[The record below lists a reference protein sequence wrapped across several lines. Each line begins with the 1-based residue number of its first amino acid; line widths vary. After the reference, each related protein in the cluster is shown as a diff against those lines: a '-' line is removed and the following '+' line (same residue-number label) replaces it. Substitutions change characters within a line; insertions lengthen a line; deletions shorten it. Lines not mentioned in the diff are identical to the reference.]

1 MRALLTAEFLR
12 LRATRLWLWA
22 FLAAVAL
29 GAGLVGLLGLI
40 GPENAEPPMPG
51 LSEPAGVSVVLGLFA
66 ITVFCPAIFGTAA
79 MTSEFRHRTVVT
91 TFLFA
96 PRRWQV
102 LAAKLV
108 IFAAGGLAYGVI
120 SSGAALG
127 ALYLS
132 AAITGTTVGVPL
144 GSVLLTLV
152 QISLAMAVYCLI
164 GVGVGALVRNQMIAM
179 MIVIGYFYFDETM
192 LMLIPGVNL
201 LYPFL
206 PGGATA
212 ALTDFTFLTESVSSE
227 LGTQAVVLLPPALG
241 AVVLLGY
248 ALAAAVAAVAL
259 PLRRDV

>member
-1 MRALLTAEFLR
+1 M
-12 LRATRLWLWA
+12 
-22 FLAAVAL
+22 
-29 GAGLVGLLGLI
+29 
-40 GPENAEPPMPG
+40 
-51 LSEPAGVSVVLGLFA
+51 
-66 ITVFCPAIFGTAA
+66 
-79 MTSEFRHRTVVT
+79 
-91 TFLFA
+91 
-96 PRRWQV
+96 
-102 LAAKLV
+102 
-108 IFAAGGLAYGVI
+108 
-120 SSGAALG
+120 
-127 ALYLS
+127 
-132 AAITGTTVGVPL
+132 PL

-179 MIVIGYFYFDETM
+179 MIVIGYFYFAETM

>member
-1 MRALLTAEFLR
+1 MRALITAEALR
-12 LRATRLWLWA
+12 LRGTRLWLWA
-22 FLAAVAL
+22 LLAAIIF

-51 LSEPAGVSVVLGLFA
+51 LSEPAGVTMVLGLLA

-108 IFAAGGLAYGVI
+108 IFAAAGLAYGLI
-120 SSGAALG
+120 TCTSALG

-132 AAITGTTVGVPL
+132 AWLTGTTVGVPL
-144 GSVLLTLV
+144 AEILLVLA
-152 QISLAMAVYCLI
+152 QIALAMAVYSLI
-164 GVGVGALVRNQMIAM
+164 GVGVGALVRNQMVAM
-179 MIVIGYFYFDETM
+179 IIVIGYFYFAETL

-212 ALTDFTFLTESVSSE
+212 ALTNFTYLTESVSSE
-227 LGTQAVVLLPPALG
+227 LGTQAVTLLPPALG

-248 ALAAAVAAVAL
+248 ALAAAATAVAL

>member
-1 MRALLTAEFLR
+1 MRALITAEVLR
-12 LRATRLWLWA
+12 LRSTRLWLWT
-22 FLAAVAL
+22 LL
-29 GAGLVGLLGLI
+29 GAIILGGGLIGLLGLI

-51 LSEPAGVSVVLGLFA
+51 LDDPNGIRVVLGLLA
-66 ITVFCPAIFGTAA
+66 ITVFVPAVFGTAA
-79 MTSEFRHRTVVT
+79 MTSEYRHRTIT
-91 TFLFA
+91 PTFLFA

-108 IFAAGGLAYGVI
+108 VFAGAGVAYGVVTCT
-120 SSGAALG
+120 SAVG

-132 AAITGTTVGVPL
+132 AAITGTSIGLSL
-144 GSVLLTLV
+144 GTILIMMVRIIV
-152 QISLAMAVYCLI
+152 AMAVYCLI

-179 MIVIGYFYFDETM
+179 IIVIGYFYMFETI

-212 ALTDFTFLTESVSSE
+212 ALTSFTYLAESASAE
-227 LGTQAVVLLPPALG
+227 LGTQAVQLLSPTLG
-241 AVVLLGY
+241 AVLLLGY
-248 ALAAAVAAVAL
+248 ALAAAAVAVAL